1 MEIRTSD
8 LYEAAYYLT
17 QGVTSSPDHL
27 PGPWTGNATRDIIC
41 DFFFDGENIPHLQG
55 QFLRSEA
62 DVNLALFRRC
72 YGEINNYAN
81 NAKRDYRKG
90 VKGGH
95 R

>member
-17 QGVTSSPDHL
+17 CGIPPHQITCRTLS
-27 PGPWTGNATRDIIC
+27 GNATRDVIC
-41 DFFFDGENIPHLQG
+41 DFYFEGEAVPQLQSD
-55 QFLRSEA
+55 FLRSEA
-62 DVNLALFRRC
+62 AVNLALFRRC

-90 VKGGH
+90 QKGG
-95 R
+95 RP

>member
-17 QGVTSSPDHL
+17 QGVTPHQITCREL
-27 PGPWTGNATRDIIC
+27 TGNATRDIIC
-41 DFFFDGENIPHLQG
+41 DFFFDGEAIPQLQSD
-55 QFLRSEA
+55 FLRSEA
-62 DVNLALFRRC
+62 VVNLVLFRRC

-90 VKGGH
+90 MKGGRH
-95 R
+95 D

>member
-17 QGVTSSPDHL
+17 RGIPPHQITCRTL
-27 PGPWTGNATRDIIC
+27 EGNATRDLIC

-55 QFLRSEA
+55 EFLRSEA

>member
-17 QGVTSSPDHL
+17 QGVTPHL
-27 PGPWTGNATRDIIC
+27 VTCRLLAGNVTKDIIC
-41 DFFFDGENIPHLQG
+41 DFYFEGEVIPQLQSD
-55 QFLRSEA
+55 FLRSEA
-62 DVNLALFRRC
+62 TVNLALFRRC

-90 VKGGH
+90 MKGD
-95 R
+95 RQ